1 MNESS
6 VTPASDAGTTP
17 RPSWADTWR
26 AYLAPAS
33 LRMFALG
40 FSAGL
45 PLLLVLGTLSFRLRE
60 AGLDR
65 TTIGYLSWVG
75 LAYGFKWVWSP
86 LVDRL
91 PIPLLTH
98 AMGRRRSWL
107 LASQLAIML
116 ALAGMALADPRTG
129 LDTVVWCALA
139 VAFASATQDIA
150 LDAYRIESADAAHQ
164 GALAATYQTGYRLA
178 MIWAGAGVLW
188 LAARAEVAPAA
199 AQAVVA
205 AAGAVKPAPGA
216 NYQNAAWTSAYL
228 VMAASMLVGVVTV
241 LFSRE
246 PAQVALPPS
255 RNAADWF
262 RGAFIEPFADFLK
275 RYGSHAVLILALIG
289 VYRISDV
296 VMGIMA
302 NPFYVDMGYTKDEVA
317 AVTKVYG
324 VIMTL
329 VGAFIGGAL
338 SLRLG
343 VMRVLMLGA
352 VLSAASNLLFAW
364 LAGHG
369 HDVTALIAVV
379 SADNLSAG
387 VASAAFIAY
396 LSSLTNV
403 SYSATQYALFSSM
416 MLLAP
421 KWLAGYSGA
430 FVDAYDYPTFF
441 TATAFLGLPVLGL
454 IWLATRVRAAPVVK
468 P

>member
-1 MNESS
+1 M
-6 VTPASDAGTTP
+6 
-17 RPSWADTWR
+17 SWADTWR
-26 AYLAPAS
+26 AYLEPAS

-86 LVDRL
+86 LVDRM
-91 PIPLLTH
+91 PIPLLTRWL
-98 AMGRRRSWL
+98 GRRRSWL
-107 LASQLAIML
+107 LLSQGAIMA
-116 ALAGMALADPRTG
+116 ALVGMALSDPRAD
-129 LDTVVWCALA
+129 LNLVVWCALA

-150 LDAYRIESADAAHQ
+150 LDAYRIESADTRHQ
-164 GALAATYQTGYRLA
+164 GVLAATYQTGYRLA

-188 LAARAEVAPAA
+188 LAARAEVAPLAQAA
-199 AQAVVA
+199 AA
-205 AAGAVKPAPGA
+205 AATGVKPAPGSL
-216 NYQNAAWTSAYL
+216 YQNAAWTTAYL

-246 PAQVALPPS
+246 PAQVVLPPS
-255 RNAADWF
+255 RNAAEWF
-262 RGAFIEPFADFLK
+262 RGAFVEPFADFLQ
-275 RYGSHAVLILALIG
+275 RYGKQAMLILALIG

-329 VGAFIGGAL
+329 VGAFLGGAL
-338 SLRLG
+338 SLRWG

-369 HDVTALIAVV
+369 HDVTALIAVI

-441 TATAFLGLPVLGL
+441 TATAFLGIPVLL
-454 IWLATRVRAAPVVK
+454 LVWLATRLTPLPERPAGS
-468 P
+468 